1 MQNLEIAKSLMDITD
16 QQQQQHKR
24 RNRIYWQEE
33 KKKTGSRKP
42 QESNWEK
49 IKMVVMANINRE
61 KRYGILRT
69 LDKGMKTI
77 STFT

>member
-33 KKKTGSRKP
+33 KKKNWFKNASRK
-42 QESNWEK
+42 Q
-49 IKMVVMANINRE
+49 
-61 KRYGILRT
+61 LR
-69 LDKGMKTI
+69 KN
-77 STFT
+77 